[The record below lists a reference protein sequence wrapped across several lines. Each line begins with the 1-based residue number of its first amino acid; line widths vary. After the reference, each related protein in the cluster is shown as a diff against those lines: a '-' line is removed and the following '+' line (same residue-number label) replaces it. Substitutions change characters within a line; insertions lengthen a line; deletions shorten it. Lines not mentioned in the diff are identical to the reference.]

1 MVPIVAGAVASQSEQ
16 QLRAMVQSIIEPN
29 WIEYVF
35 EPLTDADHRRAAA
48 LLDVLVDLLVE
59 SGIGVKPLPI
69 LADDPADWSRK
80 RRLRASINEC
90 YFELSV
96 SPEGGINL
104 LVSFEDKSFHEHGL
118 SVEAVTILIHSFTN
132 LRLASPFPQR
142 WHARPD
148 G

>member
-1 MVPIVAGAVASQSEQ
+1 MVSIVARTVASQSER
-16 QLRAMVQSIIEPN
+16 QLRAVVQSIIEPS

-48 LLDVLVDLLVE
+48 VLDVLVDLLAE
-59 SGIGVKPLPI
+59 SGIGVAPLPT

-80 RRLRASINEC
+80 RRLRASINES

-96 SPEGGINL
+96 NPEGGINL
-104 LVSFEDKSFHEHGL
+104 LISFEDKSFHEHGL
-118 SVEAVTILIHSFTN
+118 SVEAVTTLIHSFTN
-132 LRLASPFPQR
+132 LRLASPFPQQ
-142 WHARPD
+142 WNAYPD

>member
-1 MVPIVAGAVASQSEQ
+1 MVSLEARDCAEAAQK
-16 QLRAMVQSIIEPN
+16 LRAMVQSIIEPS

-35 EPLTDADHRRAAA
+35 EPLADADHRHAAA
-48 LLDVLVDLLVE
+48 LLDVLVDLLAD

-80 RRLRASINEC
+80 RRLRASINES

-96 SPEGGINL
+96 NPEGGINL
-104 LVSFEDKSFHEHGL
+104 FIGFEDKSFHEHGL
-118 SVEAVTILIHSFTN
+118 SVEAVTNLIHCFTN
-132 LRLASPFPQR
+132 LRLASPFPQQ
-142 WHARPD
+142 WNAQPD